1 MTTKPLC
8 EELNKLN
15 ADAVAAFAEAKRI
28 RRQRDVSFHEDAE
41 LSRDGH
47 RRIDA
52 LVMSSNIRSGFSSMA
67 FCTASSPFLATPQ
80 TDQSPCCSSSVL
92 KKVLKGLLS
101 SAIRIRAMTA
111 PIPMAVV

>member
-1 MTTKPLC
+1 VNRARSEEHGVVCTLNPMTTKPLC

-52 LVMSSNIRSGFSSMA
+52 LVKHL
-67 FCTASSPFLATPQ
+67 LAGHDGEPCPNGDRPIVRVSTPAGMKTSRQ
-80 TDQSPCCSSSVL
+80 NLNATIVS
-92 KKVLKGLLS
+92 
-101 SAIRIRAMTA
+101 
-111 PIPMAVV
+111 

>member
-15 ADAVAAFAEAKRI
+15 ADAIAAFAEAKRI

-41 LSRDGH
+41 LSRDVH

-52 LVMSSNIRSGFSSMA
+52 LIKHLLAGHDGEPCPDGDRPIVSIATSEGMKTSRENLERTIKREPEAFLSGSIA
-67 FCTASSPFLATPQ
+67 
-80 TDQSPCCSSSVL
+80 
-92 KKVLKGLLS
+92 
-101 SAIRIRAMTA
+101 
-111 PIPMAVV
+111 

>member
-15 ADAVAAFAEAKRI
+15 ADAVASFAEAKRI

-52 LVMSSNIRSGFSSMA
+52 LVKYLLVRNDGEPCPNGDRPIVRVTTSTGMKPSREN
-67 FCTASSPFLATPQ
+67 LNATIV
-80 TDQSPCCSSSVL
+80 S
-92 KKVLKGLLS
+92 
-101 SAIRIRAMTA
+101 
-111 PIPMAVV
+111 

>member
-52 LVMSSNIRSGFSSMA
+52 LVKHL
-67 FCTASSPFLATPQ
+67 LAGH
-80 TDQSPCCSSSVL
+80 DGEPCPNGDRPIISIAISAGMKTSREKLNAHHSSV
-92 KKVLKGLLS
+92 
-101 SAIRIRAMTA
+101 MTRR
-111 PIPMAVV
+111 

>member
-15 ADAVAAFAEAKRI
+15 ADAIAAFAEAKRI

-52 LVMSSNIRSGFSSMA
+52 LVKHLLAGHDGEPCPNGDRPIISIAISTGMK
-67 FCTASSPFLATPQ
+67 TAE
-80 TDQSPCCSSSVL
+80 
-92 KKVLKGLLS
+92 KV
-101 SAIRIRAMTA
+101 
-111 PIPMAVV
+111 

>member
-15 ADAVAAFAEAKRI
+15 AEAIAAFAEAKRI
-28 RRQRDVSFHEDAE
+28 RRQRDISFHEDAE

-52 LVMSSNIRSGFSSMA
+52 LVKHLLAGHDGEPCPNGDRPIISIATSAQNIANRCMSGFLSG
-67 FCTASSPFLATPQ
+67 FPNLCSPE
-80 TDQSPCCSSSVL
+80 S
-92 KKVLKGLLS
+92 
-101 SAIRIRAMTA
+101 
-111 PIPMAVV
+111 

>member
-8 EELNKLN
+8 EELHKLD
-15 ADAVAAFAEAKRI
+15 ADVVAAFAEAKRI

-52 LVMSSNIRSGFSSMA
+52 LVKHLLAGHDGEPCPDGDRPIIRVTTFAGMKPSRGMA
-67 FCTASSPFLATPQ
+67 EA
-80 TDQSPCCSSSVL
+80 
-92 KKVLKGLLS
+92 
-101 SAIRIRAMTA
+101 
-111 PIPMAVV
+111 

>member
-52 LVMSSNIRSGFSSMA
+52 LVKHLLAGHDGEPCPDGDRTIVRVTTSAGMKPSRGMA
-67 FCTASSPFLATPQ
+67 EA
-80 TDQSPCCSSSVL
+80 
-92 KKVLKGLLS
+92 
-101 SAIRIRAMTA
+101 
-111 PIPMAVV
+111 

>member
-28 RRQRDVSFHEDAE
+28 RRQRDVSFYEDAE
-41 LSRDGH
+41 LSRGGH

-52 LVMSSNIRSGFSSMA
+52 LVKHLLVGHDGEPCPDGERPIIRVTTSAGMKTSRENLS
-67 FCTASSPFLATPQ
+67 ATILP
-80 TDQSPCCSSSVL
+80 
-92 KKVLKGLLS
+92 
-101 SAIRIRAMTA
+101 
-111 PIPMAVV
+111 

>member
-15 ADAVAAFAEAKRI
+15 ADAIAAFAEAKRI

-47 RRIDA
+47 RRVDA
-52 LVMSSNIRSGFSSMA
+52 LVKHLLVGHDGEPCPDGDRPIIRVATSADMKTSRDMA
-67 FCTASSPFLATPQ
+67 EA
-80 TDQSPCCSSSVL
+80 
-92 KKVLKGLLS
+92 
-101 SAIRIRAMTA
+101 
-111 PIPMAVV
+111 